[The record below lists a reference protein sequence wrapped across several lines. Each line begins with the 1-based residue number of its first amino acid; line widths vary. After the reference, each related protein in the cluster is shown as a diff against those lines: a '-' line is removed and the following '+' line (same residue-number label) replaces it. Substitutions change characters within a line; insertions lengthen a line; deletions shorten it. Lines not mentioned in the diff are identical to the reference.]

1 MARKNYTEEFR
12 RQAVDLYRSTPG
24 ATLRG
29 IAADLGISRGTLQVW
44 VHALDPDSSSPS
56 SDAPAT
62 QGQRAGRAG
71 SAEAELAQ
79 LRAPV
84 AALETENAELLIEQT
99 KLATAAESRCGVIGA
114 RDQSSA
120 ALTALAADPELPNR
134 FAPRPSAVLA
144 PHWATPPVPG
154 GSCTAPIKVRRP
166 NSHCCTTLDR
176 ICFPG

>member
-29 IAADLGISRGTLQVW
+29 IAADSGISRHTLQVW
-44 VHALDPDSSSPS
+44 VHALDPDPSSPS

-79 LRAPV
+79 LRAQV
-84 AALETENAELLIEQT
+84 AALETENA
-99 KLATAAESRCGVIGA
+99 KLETERDILRQAAKY
-114 RDQSSA
+114 
-120 ALTALAADPELPNR
+120 
-134 FAPRPSAVLA
+134 FAGETN
-144 PHWATPPVPG
+144 W
-154 GSCTAPIKVRRP
+154 
-166 NSHCCTTLDR
+166 
-176 ICFPG
+176 